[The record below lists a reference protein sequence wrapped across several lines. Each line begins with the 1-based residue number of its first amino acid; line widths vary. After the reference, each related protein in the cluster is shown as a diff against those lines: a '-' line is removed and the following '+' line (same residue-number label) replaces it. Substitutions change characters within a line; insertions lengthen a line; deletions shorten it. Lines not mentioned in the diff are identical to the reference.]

1 MKKTPEKPK
10 TPQLP
15 KLPPLKKEA
24 STIIVLAISAAIF
37 VAALFVAHS
46 GVAKDTGSLFW
57 VYGTETVDFDT
68 ATVNEIVSEDIS
80 IDEATERS
88 YTGSQVLAVTID
100 TGTYAGTQLT
110 AYNSFG
116 PISGHPA
123 EVGDSVT
130 LTIKTHPDGDVSA
143 TVYELNRIPFLIGF
157 LILFFIVVVLVG
169 GLTGLQSLIGLA
181 FTCICLFAILIPLFL
196 KGAPTI
202 LTTFVMCAYISLV
215 CFTILG
221 GVHRKTIGAFL
232 GTVAGTFLA
241 MVFGLGAQ
249 FFGKING
256 LRLEDTEPLY
266 QLAVYDGI
274 PIDMEGL
281 LVASII
287 ICALGAV
294 MDVAMSIASA
304 LEEIHAAN
312 PKLTQKELFKSGMNV
327 GRDMA
332 GTMTNTLILAFLGSE
347 LTLMIFLY
355 ARDLSFY
362 HLFSTAFVALETI
375 AGLSSSIGMILAI
388 PLTALISS
396 MLITRGGK
404 RQTRK

>member
-15 KLPPLKKEA
+15 KLPPLRKEA
-24 STIIVLAISAAIF
+24 STVIVLAISAALF

-46 GVAKDTGSLFW
+46 GEAKDTGSLFW
-57 VYGTETVDFDT
+57 AYGTETIDFDT
-68 ATVNEIVSEDIS
+68 ATVNEIVSEDMS
-80 IDEATERS
+80 IDEATEGS
-88 YTGSQVLAVTID
+88 YAGSQELAVTID

-116 PISGHPA
+116 PISGHPV

-130 LTIKTHPDGDVSA
+130 LTIKTHADGDVTA

-169 GLTGLQSLIGLA
+169 SLTGLQSLIGLA
-181 FTCICLFAILIPLFL
+181 FTCVCLFAILIPLIL

-221 GVHRKTIGAFL
+221 GVHRKTVGAFL

-256 LRLEDTEPLY
+256 LRLEDAEPLY

-332 GTMTNTLILAFLGSE
+332 GTMTNTLILAFLGGE

-362 HLFSTAFVALETI
+362 HMFSTAFVALETI

-396 MLITRGGK
+396 MLITRGG
-404 RQTRK
+404 RR